1 MPMKSS
7 ICSQALPPNDHIP
20 APFYT
25 PLALPEY
32 VHGFGIHFHRIFTAV
47 SLSYSSSSSSIF
59 LSDDDDDDDDDGNIS
74 RDPTPSY
81 PQLPLPH
88 TPALLTSLL
97 PRSCFH
103 PLHIELTQ
111 CHQNRASNQPSST
124 SNPETTKKNPP
135 SRNPFLAS
143 LQKNLNQIPSERDPL
158 MYESNP
164 K

>member
-1 MPMKSS
+1 M
-7 ICSQALPPNDHIP
+7 
-20 APFYT
+20 
-25 PLALPEY
+25 PLALSEY
-32 VHGFGIHFHRIFTAV
+32 LHGFGIHFHRIISAG
-47 SLSYSSSSSSIF
+47 SSSS
-59 LSDDDDDDDDDGNIS
+59 LSFILPDDDDDDDDEGTIS

-124 SNPETTKKNPP
+124 LNPETTNKKPP
-135 SRNPFLAS
+135 PAIRFSPVCKKFSTKYLAS
-143 LQKNLNQIPSERDPL
+143 ETP
-158 MYESNP
+158 
-164 K
+164 